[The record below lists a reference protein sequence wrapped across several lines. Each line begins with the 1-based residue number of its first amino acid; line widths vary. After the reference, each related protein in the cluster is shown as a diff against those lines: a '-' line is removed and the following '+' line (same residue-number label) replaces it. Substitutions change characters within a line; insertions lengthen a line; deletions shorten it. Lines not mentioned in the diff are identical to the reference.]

1 MVPAASI
8 LPGSDKR
15 MKSLRMVRFLSILLL
30 TVLTTASAVL
40 LGKLSFDPSFDTGA
54 ERRNSIVLVIPTEN
68 PFSLES
74 LTKNLKLHEA
84 LEKIEVFSNLNNLF
98 TVTDIRLADGL
109 LQEELLIDAVSLDSD
124 TLQESLS
131 SSPLLRL
138 LLLTR
143 DGSSWIHYVEQTD
156 YLRLQNSFDDLK
168 RAYPDL
174 ILGGV
179 PYWET
184 LTQQIIDRDLKLLL
198 LAGAV
203 VLAAVSGLLLVNL
216 RQSLIVWVAALVAML
231 MSAASFALQD
241 IAMRSEYVTV
251 PVLVLGLATSYSLHI
266 RAGIIDDSWVSAIRS
281 HGKIV
286 LLTAGTTVLG
296 LLSLSLSDSGN
307 LRIIGMQASL
317 GVAFSVLTAFLAAP
331 LFQKS
336 RSEHVQNHPESR
348 AEESSVRERK
358 TPGRR
363 VILLILGITTISIIG
378 IPKLQIGSDYN
389 SIFRPGSEARESVL
403 FIQEQAP
410 GYQEI
415 QLTLSHPEEYFWV
428 YIEQYQLLGS
438 FEGEFAEA
446 FPGSQS
452 YSYRNLVDET
462 LARLDGS
469 STPVPARSTEEIAEA
484 LELGS
489 RQIGRNGEIIDR
501 NYRSTQMYLRIPIE
515 NQDYR
520 SSQRIVAMIHD
531 FWGSQQDVEINLQG
545 TQIKQYQE
553 QSRFLPDQLRSGLLF
568 GGIVGFLILSFTRRP
583 VQIIKVL
590 LPPLLAIL
598 LVCAVYGLLGWRMFI
613 FETII
618 FAVVAGVGVDDAI
631 LMAFLQQHR
640 QSRITVLLTT
650 IILCSTVA
658 VLLFSSFFIIM
669 RIGLMIILG
678 LATSTTLVLALNRT
692 QTHAEP

>member
-1 MVPAASI
+1 
-8 LPGSDKR
+8 
-15 MKSLRMVRFLSILLL
+15 MVRFLSILLL

>member
-1 MVPAASI
+1 
-8 LPGSDKR
+8 